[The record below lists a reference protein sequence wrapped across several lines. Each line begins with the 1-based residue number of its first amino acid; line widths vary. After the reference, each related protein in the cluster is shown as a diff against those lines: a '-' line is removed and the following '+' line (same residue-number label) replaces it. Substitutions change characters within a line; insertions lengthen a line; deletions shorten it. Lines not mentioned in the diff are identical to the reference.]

1 MVPARQVTQSQ
12 LRELNLAWN
21 YLGSSVAGALAG
33 CLTCAT
39 SRLEILDLRD
49 NHLGATDAVRACTPA
64 RGVLFQCLERKG
76 R

>member
-21 YLGSSVAGALAG
+21 YLGSSVADALAG

-49 NHLGATDAVRACTPA
+49 NHLGATDAVRACTPCTFPMFRA
-64 RGVLFQCLERKG
+64 ER
-76 R
+76 